1 MILVDVLKAFVG
13 TLDSTITVRFNLGSK
28 RLSINYLSNKLQPQ
42 NRKNLV
48 IIEMMM
54 PTNTLPLL
62 LMAIFI

>member
-13 TLDSTITVRFNLGSK
+13 TLDLTITVRFNLGSK

>member
-13 TLDSTITVRFNLGSK
+13 TLDSIITVRFNLGSK